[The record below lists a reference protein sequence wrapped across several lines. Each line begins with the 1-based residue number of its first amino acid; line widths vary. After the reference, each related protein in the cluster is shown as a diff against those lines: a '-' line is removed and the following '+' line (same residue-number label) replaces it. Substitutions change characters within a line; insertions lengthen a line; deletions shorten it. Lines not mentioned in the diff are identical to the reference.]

1 MSVDK
6 DNTKPVIVV
15 TEPLKPRAM
24 EFLRERAVVI
34 ESSPEGVGE
43 VIGEADGLV
52 VRTYTQVDENLLN
65 RAKKLKVVGRAG
77 VALDNIN
84 VPLCRARGV
93 EVVHTPEAN
102 TLAVVDYTIRM
113 IIEMN
118 RKFWP
123 LTGYV
128 PPEEFHEIR
137 QQNFGRF
144 CADMTLGILGCG
156 RIGSRVGRAA
166 AGLGMRI
173 LYNDILDIKLD
184 YPAESVEKDYLYAN
198 SDVVTI
204 HLPVTDLT
212 RKIINTETLTRFK
225 DGAQLIN
232 PARGACVD
240 YGALG
245 KSLRNGKIS
254 YAVIDCHD
262 PEPPP
267 SDYPLFGLDNVILTP
282 HVAACVPKAKENMSM
297 VVTDVLK
304 VCKGQ
309 TPDFPALEGSY

>member
-1 MSVDK
+1 MSDSEK
-6 DNTKPVIVV
+6 RKPVIVV
-15 TEPLKPRAM
+15 TEQLKEVAM
-24 EFLRERAVVI
+24 EVLRGAAEVI
-34 ESSPEGVGE
+34 ESTPEGVGE
-43 VIGEADGLV
+43 VIGEADGLI
-52 VRTYTQVDENLLN
+52 VRTYTQVDENLLD

-102 TLAVVDYTIRM
+102 TLAVVDYVIRM
-113 IIEMN
+113 IVEMN

-128 PPEEFHEIR
+128 AAEEFHEIR
-137 QQNFGRF
+137 KQNFGRF
-144 CADMTLGILGCG
+144 LADMTLGILGCG
-156 RIGSRVGRAA
+156 RIGSRVARAA
-166 AGLGMRI
+166 TALGMRV

-184 YPAESVEKDYLYAN
+184 HPAEPVDKDYLYTN
-198 SDVVTI
+198 SNVVTI

-212 RKIINTETLTRFK
+212 RKIINADTLAKFK

-232 PARGACVD
+232 AARGACVD
-240 YGALG
+240 YDALG
-245 KSLRNGKIS
+245 KSLRSGKIAF
-254 YAVIDCHD
+254 AVIDCHD
-262 PEPPP
+262 PEPMPP
-267 SDYPLFGLDNVILTP
+267 DYPLFGLENVILTP

-304 VCKGQ
+304 VCNGEEPK
-309 TPDFPALEGSY
+309 FPALEGSY